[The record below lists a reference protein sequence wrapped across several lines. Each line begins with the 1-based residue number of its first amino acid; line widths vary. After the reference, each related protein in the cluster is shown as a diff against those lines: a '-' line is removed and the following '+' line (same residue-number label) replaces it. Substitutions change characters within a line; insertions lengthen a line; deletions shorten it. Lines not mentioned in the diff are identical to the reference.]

1 MFFLAFSFWNLV
13 GAGLF
18 GFLINPPLSLY
29 YMQGLNLTPL
39 HGHTALFGVYGMLG
53 VGLVLFCL
61 RGMKPEL
68 VWDERILKGSFWCF
82 NVGLALMA
90 LLTLLPMGTLQLLA
104 AIDHGYW
111 YARSEQFMQ
120 QPIIE
125 LLVWLRVP
133 GDTIFSVG
141 AVLLTW
147 FVASLWLRPRR
158 EPHEIK
164 TAKEETAETRGARAA
179 A

>member
-1 MFFLAFSFWNLV
+1 
-13 GAGLF
+13 
-18 GFLINPPLSLY
+18 
-29 YMQGLNLTPL
+29 
-39 HGHTALFGVYGMLG
+39 
-53 VGLVLFCL
+53 
-61 RGMKPEL
+61 
-68 VWDERILKGSFWCF
+68 
-82 NVGLALMA
+82 
-90 LLTLLPMGTLQLLA
+90 
-104 AIDHGYW
+104 
-111 YARSEQFMQ
+111 
-120 QPIIE
+120 
-125 LLVWLRVP
+125 VP